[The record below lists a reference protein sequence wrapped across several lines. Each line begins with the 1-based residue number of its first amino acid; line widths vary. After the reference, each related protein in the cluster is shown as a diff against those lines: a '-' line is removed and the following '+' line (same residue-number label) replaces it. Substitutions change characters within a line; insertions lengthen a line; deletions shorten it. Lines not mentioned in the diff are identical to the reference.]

1 MAPKV
6 TSDRFRAVLRARL
19 SASERLGNDHLEISA
34 GELHREVGGYPG
46 IDHKLPSCCR
56 VMRAMMQSAD
66 EIVRSSPKGYGA
78 RLTIRYQL
86 PRGT

>member
-6 TSDRFRAVLRARL
+6 TSDLFRAALSARL
-19 SASERLGNDHLEISA
+19 SASERLGTDHLEISA

-56 VMRAMMQSAD
+56 VMRAMMRPAD

-78 RLTIRYQL
+78 TLTIRYHL
-86 PRGT
+86 PRDT